1 MCREEDRAMVAASD
15 PARAI
20 DGLREVEKRI
30 IRLAEERNVHGLR
43 FEWNDDLDFG
53 HLLDPVPL
61 SVFAAGGKSA
71 EAEFSQADLA
81 RVAAG
86 RNVATDTK
94 INQIV
99 QKLAAEA

>member
-1 MCREEDRAMVAASD
+1 MVAASD

-20 DGLREVEKRI
+20 DGIMEVEKKI

-71 EAEFSQADLA
+71 EVEFSQAELA
-81 RVAAG
+81 RIVSVVDA
-86 RNVATDTK
+86 ATDTK

-99 QKLAAEA
+99 QTLAGET

>member
-1 MCREEDRAMVAASD
+1 MVAASD

-20 DGLREVEKRI
+20 DGLMEVEKRI
-30 IRLAEERNVHGLR
+30 IRLAEDRNVHGLR

-61 SVFAAGGKSA
+61 SVFAAGGKSS
-71 EAEFSQADLA
+71 EAEFSQAELA
-81 RVAAG
+81 RVIGGPDAAT
-86 RNVATDTK
+86 VTK

>member
-1 MCREEDRAMVAASD
+1 MVAASE

-20 DGLREVEKRI
+20 DGLMEVEKRI

-71 EAEFSQADLA
+71 EAEFSQAELA
-81 RVAAG
+81 QVVAGPDA
-86 RNVATDTK
+86 ATDTK
-94 INQIV
+94 INRIV
-99 QKLAAEA
+99 LTLAGEA

>member
-1 MCREEDRAMVAASD
+1 MVTAND

-20 DGLREVEKRI
+20 DGMMAVEKKI
-30 IRLAEERNVHGLR
+30 IRLAEEKTIHGLR

-71 EAEFSQADLA
+71 DAEFSQVELA
-81 RVAAG
+81 RVAA
-86 RNVATDTK
+86 VPDAATDTK
-94 INQIV
+94 IDRIIQG
-99 QKLAAEA
+99 LASTT

>member
-1 MCREEDRAMVAASD
+1 MM
-15 PARAI
+15 
-20 DGLREVEKRI
+20 EVEKKI
-30 IRLAEERNVHGLR
+30 ILLAEERNVHGLR

-81 RVAAG
+81 RVVGGPDA
-86 RNVATDTK
+86 ATDTK
-94 INQIV
+94 TNRIV
-99 QKLAAEA
+99 QTLAGEA

>member
-1 MCREEDRAMVAASD
+1 MVAASD

-20 DGLREVEKRI
+20 DGLMEVEKRI

-71 EAEFSQADLA
+71 EAAFSQAELA
-81 RVAAG
+81 RVIGGPDA
-86 RNVATDTK
+86 ATDTE
-94 INQIV
+94 INRIV
-99 QKLAAEA
+99 QALAAEA

>member
-1 MCREEDRAMVAASD
+1 MVAASG

-20 DGLREVEKRI
+20 DGMMEVEKKI

-71 EAEFSQADLA
+71 EAEFPQAELA
-81 RVAAG
+81 RVVAGPDAAT
-86 RNVATDTK
+86 NTK

-99 QKLAAEA
+99 QTLAGEA

>member
-1 MCREEDRAMVAASD
+1 MVAASD

-20 DGLREVEKRI
+20 DGMMEVEKRI

-61 SVFAAGGKSA
+61 NVIAAGSTSA
-71 EAEFSQADLA
+71 EAEFSQAELA
-81 RVAAG
+81 RVVAG
-86 RNVATDTK
+86 LDATTDTK
-94 INQIV
+94 INRIV
-99 QKLAAEA
+99 KTLAGEA